1 MVQEDLKRFER
12 TLAILIMLQAKRLVK
27 AQHLSD
33 RFGVSLRTIYRDIRS
48 LEAAGVPIIGE
59 AGAGYSIMEGYRLP
73 PVMFSREEATSFVA
87 AEKLMQKFTDTSLGS
102 YFQSAMNKVKSV
114 LKGQEKD
121 WVEALEK
128 QVWSSPRPE
137 LFNTSIPN
145 ALEIL
150 FNSIVEKKQVYLE
163 YQSLGS
169 DVPQQ
174 REIEAVGVFH
184 ENNHWYIFGYCHLRN
199 DYRQFRTDRITVIK
213 RTDKSFTMEHGSI
226 DDYKK
231 ENRNDEKTK
240 VVIAVNKNV
249 MRYMGDGK
257 KYYGFVSQEE
267 KGDEIEMV
275 FMAPNPMDGL
285 ARWYMMFGDYA
296 RVIEPEDFRQRIKKL
311 AEKTSDN
318 LIA

>member
-1 MVQEDLKRFER
+1 
-12 TLAILIMLQAKRLVK
+12 
-27 AQHLSD
+27 
-33 RFGVSLRTIYRDIRS
+33 
-48 LEAAGVPIIGE
+48 
-59 AGAGYSIMEGYRLP
+59 
-73 PVMFSREEATSFVA
+73 
-87 AEKLMQKFTDTSLGS
+87 
-102 YFQSAMNKVKSV
+102 
-114 LKGQEKD
+114 
-121 WVEALEK
+121 
-128 QVWSSPRPE
+128 
-137 LFNTSIPN
+137 
-145 ALEIL
+145 
-150 FNSIVEKKQVYLE
+150 
-163 YQSLGS
+163 
-169 DVPQQ
+169 
-174 REIEAVGVFH
+174 
-184 ENNHWYIFGYCHLRN
+184 
-199 DYRQFRTDRITVIK
+199 
-213 RTDKSFTMEHGSI
+213 MEHGSI

-257 KYYGFVSQEE
+257 KYNGFVSQEE

>member
-87 AEKLMQKFTDTSLGS
+87 AEKLMQKFTDASLGS